1 MNKIEQNKYVEA
13 ALEGDSQALETLLI
27 EVKNFIFNLSL
38 RMLGNVHDAQ
48 DATQDILIRIMTRL
62 DSFHQESA
70 FTTWVY
76 RLSVNYLINYKKSIF
91 AQHSLSFEFYEQDT
105 KNGFMEKN
113 EALLQGIDEDELAW
127 ELRMSCTNV
136 MLQCFD
142 PQTRCIFIL
151 GTMFHLDSKIAG
163 ELLDMS
169 PDNYR
174 QKLSRAKKK
183 MTKFLGENCGLTKT
197 GYCDCKKRVSY
208 AIASHRLHPNHLE
221 FNTLQPLNEQLLT
234 DVTNHMVEI
243 DKQVPVFEDLPNYEP
258 PISVEAF
265 MKNLLESD
273 DMKVIQSYDK
283 DEVIS

>member
-105 KNGFMEKN
+105 KNGFMEK
-113 EALLQGIDEDELAW
+113 
-127 ELRMSCTNV
+127 
-136 MLQCFD
+136 
-142 PQTRCIFIL
+142 
-151 GTMFHLDSKIAG
+151 K
-163 ELLDMS
+163 
-169 PDNYR
+169 
-174 QKLSRAKKK
+174 
-183 MTKFLGENCGLTKT
+183 
-197 GYCDCKKRVSY
+197 
-208 AIASHRLHPNHLE
+208 
-221 FNTLQPLNEQLLT
+221 
-234 DVTNHMVEI
+234 
-243 DKQVPVFEDLPNYEP
+243 
-258 PISVEAF
+258 
-265 MKNLLESD
+265 
-273 DMKVIQSYDK
+273 
-283 DEVIS
+283 